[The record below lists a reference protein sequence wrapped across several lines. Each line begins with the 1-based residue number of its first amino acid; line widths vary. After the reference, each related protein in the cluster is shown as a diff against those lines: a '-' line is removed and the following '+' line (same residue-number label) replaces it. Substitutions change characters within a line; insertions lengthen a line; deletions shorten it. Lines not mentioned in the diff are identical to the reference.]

1 MVNIDNVYQKVL
13 AIANKEQRGYITPQ
27 EFNLFADHAQMNIFE
42 QYFYDESQFLRVPG
56 NNTGYSDPVSNLE
69 QKISI
74 FERKNREFTAYNEW
88 GDVDLSAINHKMYRI
103 GMVRVDYKSQDRHY
117 GASKITL
124 KDLEVYAGSPLT
136 AFHQQSPIWTQYNS
150 NIKVYPY
157 PKAPNATT
165 GVVTDRVLV
174 SFVFKPEKAFWG
186 FNVIGGNALYDATKS
201 SDFQLHTSEEGD
213 LVIKILALAGISIK
227 DPSVYQLASAE
238 DQKSTQQQK
247 Q

>member
-13 AIANKEQRGYITPQ
+13 AIANKEQRGYVTPQ
-27 EFNLFADHAQMNIFE
+27 EFNLFADQAQMSIFE
-42 QYFYDESQFLRVPG
+42 QYFYDQSQFLRLPG
-56 NNTGYSDPVSNLE
+56 NDTSYADAVTNLE

-74 FERKNREFTAYNEW
+74 FERYDKVFTAVNNY
-88 GDVDLSAINHKMYRI
+88 GDVNLDSIIDRLYRI
-103 GMVRVDYKSQDRHY
+103 GMVRVDYHNGPRFVTAD
-117 GASKITL
+117 KINIKEL
-124 KDLEVYAGSPLT
+124 SVYAYSPLT
-136 AFHQQSPIWTQYNS
+136 KGNKQTPFYTNFKER
-150 NIKVYPY
+150 IKVYPY
-157 PKAPNATT
+157 PLPPK
-165 GVVTDRVLV
+165 DRVMV
-174 SFVFKPEKAFWG
+174 SYVLKPEKAFWG

-213 LVIKILALAGISIK
+213 LVIKILALVGISIK

>member
-13 AIANKEQRGYITPQ
+13 AIANKEQRGYVTPQ
-27 EFNLFADHAQMNIFE
+27 EFNLFADQAQMSIFE
-42 QYFYDESQFLRVPG
+42 QYFYDQSQFLRLPG
-56 NNTGYSDPVSNLE
+56 NDTSYADAVTNLE

-74 FERKNREFTAYNEW
+74 FERYDKVFTAVNNY
-88 GDVDLSAINHKMYRI
+88 GDVNLDSIIDRLYRI
-103 GMVRVDYKSQDRHY
+103 GMVRVDYHNGPRFVTAD
-117 GASKITL
+117 KINIKEL
-124 KDLEVYAGSPLT
+124 SVYAYSPLT
-136 AFHQQSPIWTQYNS
+136 KGNKQTPFYTNFKER
-150 NIKVYPY
+150 IKVYPY
-157 PKAPNATT
+157 PLPPK
-165 GVVTDRVLV
+165 DRVMV
-174 SFVFKPEKAFWG
+174 SYVLKPEKAFWG

>member
-13 AIANKEQRGYITPQ
+13 AIANKEQRGYVTPQ
-27 EFNLFADHAQMNIFE
+27 EFNLFADQAQMSIFE
-42 QYFYDESQFLRVPG
+42 QYFYDQSQFLRLPG
-56 NNTGYSDPVSNLE
+56 NDTSYADAVTNLE

-74 FERKNREFTAYNEW
+74 FERYDKVFTAVNNY
-88 GDVDLSAINHKMYRI
+88 GDVNLDSIIDRLYRI
-103 GMVRVDYKSQDRHY
+103 GMVRVDYHNGPRFVTAD
-117 GASKITL
+117 KINIKEL
-124 KDLEVYAGSPLT
+124 SVYAYSPLT
-136 AFHQQSPIWTQYNS
+136 KGNKQTPFYTNFKER
-150 NIKVYPY
+150 IKVYPY
-157 PKAPNATT
+157 PLPPK
-165 GVVTDRVLV
+165 DRVMV
-174 SFVFKPEKAFWG
+174 SYVLKPEKAFWG

-201 SDFQLHTSEEGD
+201 SNFQLHTSEEGD